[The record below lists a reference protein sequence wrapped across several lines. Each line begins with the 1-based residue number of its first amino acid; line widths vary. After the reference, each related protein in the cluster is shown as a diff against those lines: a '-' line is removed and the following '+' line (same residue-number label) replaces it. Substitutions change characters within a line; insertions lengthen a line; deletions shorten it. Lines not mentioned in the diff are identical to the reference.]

1 MNDSKLGSRLIFVG
15 GSPRSGTTMIQMIL
29 NNHNQISGGPEFDR
43 IPDIVKLRD
52 LLKKTIDSGR
62 IEAYCTHEQIDKEV
76 SCFVERLLYPYAN
89 KHNTFFVS
97 EKTPWNILYFSQLI
111 TLFPKAKFIFCVR
124 DPRSVV
130 NSMLQVGKRYDL
142 SNQEGPAFTKNIYAA
157 VQTMNKCNQAGFD
170 AFFQDTK
177 KILLV
182 QYEKIL
188 QNPEYETQKIC
199 TFLNVDFCKSL
210 LALEEGNDNTIK
222 LADGIWGNKQTLMA
236 RPDIKRMHTWKEKLS
251 LYQQFFIYECLKNE
265 TYLQKM
271 DYDIIPKAQLSLIK
285 KIIYK
290 IRINSYKFI
299 YKLIKHITFY
309 IKSNRKLKQLFSY
322 YAE

>member
-1 MNDSKLGSRLIFVG
+1 MDNPQLGSRLIFVG

-52 LLKKTIDSGR
+52 LLKETIDSGR
-62 IEAYCTHEQIDKEV
+62 IKEYCTHEQIDKEV
-76 SCFVERLLYPYAN
+76 SFFIERLLYPYAVKN
-89 KHNTFFVS
+89 NTFFVS

-130 NSMLQVGKRYDL
+130 NSMLQVGKRYEL
-142 SNQEGPAFTKNIYAA
+142 SNQDGPAFTKNIYVA
-157 VQTMNKCNQAGFD
+157 VQTLNKCNQSGFD
-170 AFFQDTK
+170 ALYQDSN

-199 TFLNVDFCKSL
+199 TFLNINFYKRL
-210 LALEEGNDNTIK
+210 LALEEGNDKTIK
-222 LADGIWGNKQTLMA
+222 LADGIWGNKQNLMA
-236 RPDIKRMHTWKEKLS
+236 RPDITRMHTWKKKLS

-271 DYDIIPKAQLSLIK
+271 DYDIIPKEQLSLFK
-285 KIIYK
+285 KIVYK
-290 IRINSYKFI
+290 IRIYSYTFI
-299 YKLIKHITFY
+299 YRLFKRMTSY
-309 IKSNRKLKQLFSY
+309 IKSNRKVKQLFSY